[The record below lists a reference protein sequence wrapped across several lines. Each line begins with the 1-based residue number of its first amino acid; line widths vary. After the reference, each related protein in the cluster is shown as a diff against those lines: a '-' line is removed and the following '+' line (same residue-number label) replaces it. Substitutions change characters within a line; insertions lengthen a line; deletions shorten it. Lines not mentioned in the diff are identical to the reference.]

1 MMSFFCYFCLKAGA
15 DRSRVRGTRQS
26 KQFYSTILAFHHI
39 TKGKEAGRERERERE
54 RELHGVDFFSMCTS
68 ENIEGQNLQHR
79 VRVEA
84 TVSHSGCV
92 LSFVQVAII
101 REMKNGGSDLDR
113 RSQSPQTMMVGGSLP
128 IWQREV

>member
-1 MMSFFCYFCLKAGA
+1 
-15 DRSRVRGTRQS
+15 
-26 KQFYSTILAFHHI
+26 
-39 TKGKEAGRERERERE
+39 
-54 RELHGVDFFSMCTS
+54 MCTC

-113 RSQSPQTMMVGGSLP
+113 RSQSPQTMMVVVVGGHY
-128 IWQREV
+128 QYGREKCEETVFKMGADSGSIRWPATSVHKSVSF